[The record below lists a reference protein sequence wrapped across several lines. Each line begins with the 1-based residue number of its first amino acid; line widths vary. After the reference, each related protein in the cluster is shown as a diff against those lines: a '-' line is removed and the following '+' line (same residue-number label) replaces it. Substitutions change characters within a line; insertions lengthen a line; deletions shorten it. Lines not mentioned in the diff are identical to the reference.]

1 MQTALLG
8 LSELLVTLGFSIIW
22 LQEKL
27 TVSQWIG
34 AAILCLS
41 TLLVYFEKASV
52 NRRPGR
58 GGWLGWLTP
67 P

>member
-8 LSELLVTLGFSIIW
+8 LLELLVTLGFSIVW

-27 TVSQWIG
+27 TNSQWLG
-34 AAILCLS
+34 VAILCIS
-41 TLLVYFEKASV
+41 TLLVYFEKDSG
-52 NRRPGR
+52 NRKPGR
-58 GGWLGWLTP
+58 AGWLGWITP